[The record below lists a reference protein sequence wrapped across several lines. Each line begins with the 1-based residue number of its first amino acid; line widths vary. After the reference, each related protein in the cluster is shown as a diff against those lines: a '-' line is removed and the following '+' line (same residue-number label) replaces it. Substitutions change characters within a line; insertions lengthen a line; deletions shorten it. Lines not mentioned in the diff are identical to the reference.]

1 MARRVTR
8 KHLRALYLQPAPLF
22 GGAERQAAL
31 LTRLIPQFGV
41 DVTPMV
47 GPGHVVADW
56 LRECGVREIVET
68 QHFPGGWKKQRGVAR
83 LTLPFRYVDC
93 GLRARV
99 EIAHWADAQAVDII
113 LASLPFAWITGGL
126 VARHRGLPIVW
137 RAGGTYLN
145 SVQKAA
151 LWTLTRFMRPS
162 LLLCNSEAVRDTFS
176 PLVPAPVAVVPN
188 GVDQGRFHRGAGDA
202 RRYRPVGCSYV
213 VGCAMRLADSKRPQ
227 DFVALAARLR
237 HSHPAVKFLLSG
249 EGSRR
254 RELEQLARH
263 LGADNLTFLGF
274 VADMPSFYAA
284 CDVVVLPS
292 RSEGCP
298 NFLLEATA
306 MGKPIV
312 AAAIPPVVELVRVT
326 QNGILFELGDVPGLA
341 KSVSELLLE
350 PERLHALG
358 QRGLR
363 HIDQFTARASAAKIA
378 AILHNLVA
386 EHSGMRARWPG
397 VPHPLPQ
404 PALGQEKTAA
414 E

>member
-1 MARRVTR
+1 MARRVSR

-31 LTRLIPQFGV
+31 ITRLMPQFGV

-56 LRECGVREIVET
+56 LHECGVQEIVET
-68 QHFPGGWKKQRGVAR
+68 QHFPGGWKKQRGLAR
-83 LTLPFRYVDC
+83 LTLPFRYFDC

-99 EIAHWADAQAVDII
+99 EIAHWADAQAIDIV

-126 VARHRGLPIVW
+126 VARERGVPIVW

-145 SVQKAA
+145 LVQKAA
-151 LWTLTRFMRPS
+151 LWTLTRFMQPS
-162 LLLCNSEAVRDTFS
+162 LLLCNSEAVRDTFA

-188 GVDQGRFHRGAGDA
+188 GVDPGRFHPGAGDA
-202 RRYRPVGCSYV
+202 RRYRPTGCRYV

-237 HSHPAVKFLLSG
+237 HSHPDVSFLLSG

-254 RELEQLARH
+254 KDLEQLARE

-284 CDVVVLPS
+284 CDVLVLPS

-298 NFLLEATA
+298 NFLLEGTA
-306 MGKPIV
+306 MGKPLV
-312 AAAIPPVVELVRVT
+312 AAAIPPIVELVRVT
-326 QNGILFELGDVPGLA
+326 ENAVLFELGDVPGLVKA
-341 KSVSELLLE
+341 VVDLLRE
-350 PERLHALG
+350 PERLQALG
-358 QRGLR
+358 QRGLQ

-378 AILHNLVA
+378 AILQSLVDA
-386 EHSGMRARWPG
+386 SSVTRPRSPEAPRR
-397 VPHPLPQ
+397 LPR